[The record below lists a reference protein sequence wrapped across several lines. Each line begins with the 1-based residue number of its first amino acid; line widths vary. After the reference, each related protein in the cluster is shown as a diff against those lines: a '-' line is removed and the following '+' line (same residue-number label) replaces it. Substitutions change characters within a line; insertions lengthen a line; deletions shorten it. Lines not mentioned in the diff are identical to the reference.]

1 MGPLLRDYSNAAHY
15 ILACALTVDS
25 NQKMLYFTGKHIF
38 GCNCRRSAVDI
49 CVFIYDDIQWGNGA
63 NIGFDAGDGSRFF
76 KVADARTG
84 LVLTIDEGS
93 NIGVTGLYIYHVD
106 LCSVLGPNNGEKAK
120 AIREICWHLS
130 INQSND
136 E

>member
-1 MGPLLRDYSNAAHY
+1 MVVIATDQQ
-15 ILACALTVDS
+15 LTFV
-25 NQKMLYFTGKHIF
+25 F
-38 GCNCRRSAVDI
+38 
-49 CVFIYDDIQWGNGA
+49 FIYDDIQWGNGA

-76 KVADARTG
+76 KVPDARTG

-93 NIGVTGLYIYHVD
+93 NVGVTGLYIYCVD
-106 LCSVLGPNNGEKAK
+106 LSSVFGPNNGEKAK
-120 AIREICWHLS
+120 AIREICWYLS